1 MRGLWKL
8 SKIFQQFKKKKLN
21 IKIFEGFH
29 DTFGLAQQP
38 KVLKQVETKTKV
50 YFVRKT
56 LEIIYFIYIFSKNY
70 QLITWI
76 KLQP

>member
-1 MRGLWKL
+1 MWGLWKL
-8 SKIFQQFKKKKLN
+8 NKIFQQFKKKLN
-21 IKIFEGFH
+21 IKIFKGFY

-56 LEIIYFIYIFSKNY
+56 LEMIYFIYIYSKNY
-70 QLITWI
+70 QLVTGI

>member
-8 SKIFQQFKKKKLN
+8 NKIFQQFKKTLN
-21 IKIFEGFH
+21 IKIFKGFY

-38 KVLKQVETKTKV
+38 KVLKQVETKPEV
-50 YFVRKT
+50 HFIRKT
-56 LEIIYFIYIFSKNY
+56 LEMIYFIYIYSKNY
-70 QLITWI
+70 KLVVGI